1 MESMSSLSPWLRWAH
16 TRSVSALARVREWY
30 DGSGWFVGAAVVLVV
45 FALLALL
52 VGLQSSDRVL
62 WTGQQVVGTEH
73 QGIVTYWWHGQSYSL
88 DEPGFG
94 SARAVSVY
102 LDPADPSN
110 AMLDSVFDRTMA
122 GVLILGPVVAA
133 VVLLVL
139 GGTRNYRWFR
149 QKLKLLFRELNV

>member
-1 MESMSSLSPWLRWAH
+1 
-16 TRSVSALARVREWY
+16 
-30 DGSGWFVGAAVVLVV
+30 VLVV

-62 WTGQQVVGTEH
+62 WTGQQVVGTEQ

-110 AMLDSVFDRTMA
+110 AMLDSVFDRTVA

-149 QKLKLLFRELNV
+149 QKLKLLFREFDL

>member
-1 MESMSSLSPWLRWAH
+1 
-16 TRSVSALARVREWY
+16 
-30 DGSGWFVGAAVVLVV
+30 VLVV

-62 WTGQQVVGTEH
+62 WTGQQVAGTEH

-94 SARAVSVY
+94 SARTVSVY

-110 AMLDSVFDRTMA
+110 AMVDSVLDRTVA